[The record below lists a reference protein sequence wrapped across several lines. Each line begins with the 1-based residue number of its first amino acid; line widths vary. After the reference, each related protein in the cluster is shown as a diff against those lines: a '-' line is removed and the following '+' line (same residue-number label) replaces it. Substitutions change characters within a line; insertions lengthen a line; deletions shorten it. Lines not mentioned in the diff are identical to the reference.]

1 MSDGGL
7 LQKAMEQ
14 QSSDTELVAEAVVAP
29 PKGGPMFS
37 NSLKLGLA
45 LALVSVVS
53 MWIFSSPSIQS
64 DWSFVILL
72 PIMMGGASF
81 WFIWN
86 GIGRKHTEVI
96 SVVLILLLASPFLAM
111 SVSSSSLT
119 ITDSTLSSDATT
131 ITLTIRESGGLFG
144 SASGDAD
151 VSVSYG
157 GEEVWT
163 TSMPF
168 AVNLKDGYGDYG
180 QLVLPIVSFY
190 SDNAADDAKY
200 IVSIDVDG
208 ASDTYILNSA
218 HLERTVEQVKNEAL
232 AAIGEGNDCDGGHD
246 NCVIGVGLR
255 TWVGLP
261 RMSQPNDPD
270 PRPAPLV
277 HADFEMSA
285 VLSKD
290 GVTAIEYPTVTVTNG
305 EAIWDSNSGVYGSG
319 SAEVGDFGS
328 ELSLPGSVDDFVIG
342 MPYIPR
348 DDWQEN
354 DYGCYEFTVT
364 LYQSPPWGDQ
374 TAHTASKYYE
384 LVEEG
389 GDEDGS
395 PDTHESW
402 NEVSSC

>member
-14 QSSDTELVAEAVVAP
+14 QSSDTELVAEAVVVP

-96 SVVLILLLASPFLAM
+96 SVVLILLLASPFMAM

-168 AVNLKDGYGDYG
+168 
-180 QLVLPIVSFY
+180 
-190 SDNAADDAKY
+190 
-200 IVSIDVDG
+200 
-208 ASDTYILNSA
+208 
-218 HLERTVEQVKNEAL
+218 
-232 AAIGEGNDCDGGHD
+232 
-246 NCVIGVGLR
+246 
-255 TWVGLP
+255 
-261 RMSQPNDPD
+261 
-270 PRPAPLV
+270 
-277 HADFEMSA
+277 
-285 VLSKD
+285 
-290 GVTAIEYPTVTVTNG
+290 
-305 EAIWDSNSGVYGSG
+305 
-319 SAEVGDFGS
+319 
-328 ELSLPGSVDDFVIG
+328 
-342 MPYIPR
+342 
-348 DDWQEN
+348 
-354 DYGCYEFTVT
+354 
-364 LYQSPPWGDQ
+364 
-374 TAHTASKYYE
+374 
-384 LVEEG
+384 
-389 GDEDGS
+389 
-395 PDTHESW
+395 
-402 NEVSSC
+402 